1 MSPNRIQQ
9 HTLQLRVFTSS
20 SSWLNQS
27 TDGKDPTSARNNSL
41 PAATAAEVAN
51 AAIVQKPGAG
61 EAKNTPK
68 KDLLSEAAMAKKEQR
83 SADWAIMK
91 EMARYLWPK
100 VLLQGWK
107 YNMASEVLTE
117 YDRMTGVPSFEWELH
132 FHCLWVRRC
141 VLVSSLITSISEN

>member
-1 MSPNRIQQ
+1 MLLKAARSPCWRTARYLHPSFAGQARWTSLNGIQQ
-9 HTLQLRVFTSS
+9 QHKLQLRVFTSGNP
-20 SSWLNQS
+20 WLNQS

-51 AAIVQKPGAG
+51 ASIVQKSGAS

-68 KDLLSEAAMAKKEQR
+68 KELLSEAALAKKEQR

-100 VLLQGWK
+100 VLLQKGK
-107 YNMASEVLTE
+107 YIW
-117 YDRMTGVPSFEWELH
+117 YRK
-132 FHCLWVRRC
+132 C
-141 VLVSSLITSISEN
+141 

>member
-1 MSPNRIQQ
+1 MLLRAARSPCWRTARYLHPSFAGQARWTSPNGIQLQ
-9 HTLQLRVFTSS
+9 HTLQLRVFTSGS
-20 SSWLNQS
+20 PWLNQS

-51 AAIVQKPGAG
+51 ATIVQKPGAG

-68 KDLLSEAAMAKKEQR
+68 KELLSEAALAKKEQR

-100 VLLQGWK
+100 VLPRGWK
-107 YNMASEVLTE
+107 YIRHRKCSPNMI
-117 YDRMTGVPSFEWELH
+117 G
-132 FHCLWVRRC
+132 
-141 VLVSSLITSISEN
+141 